1 MAKCTKCGGKAVIE
15 MRYGPHNFCASH
27 FKEFFERRVRKSVR
41 KFRMVKD
48 KEHVAV
54 ALSGGKDSV
63 ATLQILHNILNKK
76 NKISAIG
83 IDEGVKGYRDK
94 ALAVARKNCEELGVD
109 YYETSFEK
117 EFGITLTEVMDKIG
131 VGKEQGTSCSYCGV
145 FRRKLINQ
153 LARNIKAKKVATGHN
168 LDDECQSITM
178 NIFDGDLS
186 RLARLGPVSKVG
198 AIKGFVP
205 RIKPLYETPEDEVI
219 KYVEVA
225 GIEAYVNKCCPY
237 RWQAKRNSFRKM
249 LDDMEET
256 YPGTKFSILRSFLG
270 MKALFRKERGKGNL
284 KFCKE
289 CGEPTSTE
297 VCGACRQ
304 LARVKGGL

>member
-1 MAKCTKCGGKAVIE
+1 
-15 MRYGPHNFCASH
+15 MRYGPHSFCASH

-41 KFRMVKD
+41 KFGMVKD

-63 ATLQILHNILNKK
+63 TALHLLHNTLKK
-76 NKISAIG
+76 RNKISAIG
-83 IDEGVKGYRDK
+83 IDEGVRGYRDK
-94 ALAVARKNCEELGVD
+94 ALAVARKNCEELGID
-109 YYETSFEK
+109 YYEASFEE

-131 VGKEQGTSCSYCGV
+131 IGKEQGTSCSYCGV

-153 LARNIKAKKVATGHN
+153 VAREIKVKKVATGHN

-186 RLARLGPVSKVG
+186 RLARLGPVSGVK
-198 AIKGFVP
+198 AMKGFVP

-219 KYVEVA
+219 KYVGVA
-225 GIEAYVNKCCPY
+225 GLEAYVNKCCPY
-237 RWQAKRNSFRKM
+237 RWQAKRNAFRKM
-249 LDDMEET
+249 LDEMEKN

-270 MKALFRKERGKGNL
+270 LKPLLGKQKMEGSV
-284 KFCKE
+284 KVCKE

-304 LARVKGGL
+304 LEKVKGGL